1 MVVRRVGGDRPVTDA
16 ATDTGAGGC
25 VHYGRRSMSGHC
37 SRRARAF
44 TVALALGL
52 PTLAGPAAA
61 TTPNQDSEG
70 DDGVVEDEGFDEN
83 ETEGTIDRVRLQLLA
98 IAAVTGGL
106 LVVYIWH
113 TDPQRRQRVADRRR
127 DDRERVGLVA
137 LDDEFVLP
145 GDLEDGS
152 DDVPDGGDEAD
163 ESV

>member
-1 MVVRRVGGDRPVTDA
+1 MVVRREGGDRPVTDA

-25 VHYGRRSMSGHC
+25 VHYGRRSMSGHR
-37 SRRARAF
+37 SPRPRALA
-44 TVALALGL
+44 VALALGVL
-52 PTLAGPAAA
+52 VLAGPAAA
-61 TTPNQDSEG
+61 TTPNQDPEG
-70 DDGVVEDEGFDEN
+70 DVEVDEGFDEN

-127 DDRERVGLVA
+127 DDREREGLVA

-145 GDLEDGS
+145 GDLDDES
-152 DDVPDGGDEAD
+152 DDAPDGGDGVD